1 MKPDFGELD
10 RRVAQARV
18 VLSLLAMLSLYVD
31 PSLGGLFH
39 LDKWLFTTLL
49 CYLMYSALTYLA
61 LSYRVQTNRIRKLST
76 GLDLIFATAIAFLT
90 EGRTSPSFVFF
101 VFAIVAVG
109 FRTGF
114 RDTILVTF
122 CSVALYVSV
131 VAMSDG
137 LMNIYTMRAVYLA
150 IAGYLIGFFGQ
161 ERVNFET
168 RLRQLE
174 AEAGREAI
182 ARSLHDGYIQAL
194 AGISLRLESCR
205 DMLASNQ
212 PDEALAEIKEIQVGV
227 THEYDEVREYVRTL
241 ASTDQQITGQTFAKL
256 NTQFRVHAAVTAAG
270 PLIEHIVQI
279 ILEGVRNTRRHG
291 HADAAA
297 INVSQVGDTIR
308 ITIDDDGVG
317 FGDSLTPPWTIAS
330 RVTEFGGKL
339 AIRSDAPGAHLE
351 IAIPSA

>member
-18 VLSLLAMLSLYVD
+18 VLSLLLCFSLYVD

-39 LDKWLFTTLL
+39 LDKWLLTTLL

-137 LMNIYTMRAVYLA
+137 LMNIYNNASGLPCDCWISHRVLRAGACQLRDA
-150 IAGYLIGFFGQ
+150 
-161 ERVNFET
+161 
-168 RLRQLE
+168 LRQLE

-182 ARSLHDGYIQAL
+182 ARSLHDGYIQSTRRDKPTTREL
-194 AGISLRLESCR
+194 PRHAGEQSTRRSACR
-205 DMLASNQ
+205 DQGNSGRCD
-212 PDEALAEIKEIQVGV
+212 P
-227 THEYDEVREYVRTL
+227 R
-241 ASTDQQITGQTFAKL
+241 
-256 NTQFRVHAAVTAAG
+256 
-270 PLIEHIVQI
+270 
-279 ILEGVRNTRRHG
+279 
-291 HADAAA
+291 
-297 INVSQVGDTIR
+297 IR
-308 ITIDDDGVG
+308 
-317 FGDSLTPPWTIAS
+317 
-330 RVTEFGGKL
+330 
-339 AIRSDAPGAHLE
+339 
-351 IAIPSA
+351 